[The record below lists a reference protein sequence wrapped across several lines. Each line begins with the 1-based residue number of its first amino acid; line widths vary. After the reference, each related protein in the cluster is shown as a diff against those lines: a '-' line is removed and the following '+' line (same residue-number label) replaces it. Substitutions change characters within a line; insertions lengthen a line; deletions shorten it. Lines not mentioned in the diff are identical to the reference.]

1 MKTYE
6 QALKNQWAVAYHR
19 TAFAKEAEKDGRKDR
34 SCDCKD
40 CKEHLEALKLGK
52 EALREADGG

>member
-6 QALKNQWAVAYHR
+6 QAIKNQWAVAYHR
-19 TAFAKEAEKDGRKDR
+19 TAFAKDAEKYGRKNR

-40 CKEHLEALKLGK
+40 CQEHFEALHEG
-52 EALREADGG
+52 DGG